1 MNTKQHEQK
10 RLAGKVAIVT
20 GASRGAGRGIAVELG
35 AAGATVYV
43 TGRSTRESPATSYAG
58 LLKQAGLS
66 ALPGNIDD
74 TADEVTQAGGRGIP
88 VRCDHTDEGQVRD
101 LMARVAREQERLDLL
116 VNNAWGAHETFTPQS
131 LSAPF
136 WEQSLDNWDSMF
148 QRGVRNHL
156 VSSRLAAPL
165 FIRQKGGLIV
175 TTTFWDHDRYLK
187 GNLFYDLA
195 KAAMNRLAF
204 GVAEE
209 LRPHG
214 VTSLAVSPGWMRTEF
229 VLMGH
234 KTDEQHWHERP
245 ALARTESPRYLGRAV
260 AALAADPE
268 VVEKTGRVHL
278 VGDLARE
285 YGFTDVDGRVIPPF
299 ILGDP

>member
-1 MNTKQHEQK
+1 MNTNRSEQQK

-43 TGRSTRESPATSYAG
+43 TGRSTREAPATSYQG
-58 LLKQAGLS
+58 LLRQAGLT
-66 ALPGNIDD
+66 ALPGNIED
-74 TADEVTQAGGRGIP
+74 TADEVTRAGGRGIP

-116 VNNAWGAHETFTPQS
+116 VNNAWGGHETFTPES

-136 WEQSLDNWDSMF
+136 WEQPLESWDSMF
-148 QRGVRNHL
+148 NRGVRNHL
-156 VSSRLAAPL
+156 LSCRAAAPPL
-165 FIRQKGGLIV
+165 IKQKAGLIV
-175 TTTFWDHDRYLK
+175 TTTFWDHDRFLK

-204 GVAEE
+204 GVAQE

-229 VLMGH
+229 VMMGH
-234 KTDEQHWHERP
+234 ETDEQHWRERP

-260 AALAADPE
+260 AALAADPQ
-268 VVEKTGRVHL
+268 VVQKTGRVHL

-299 ILGDP
+299 AMEP